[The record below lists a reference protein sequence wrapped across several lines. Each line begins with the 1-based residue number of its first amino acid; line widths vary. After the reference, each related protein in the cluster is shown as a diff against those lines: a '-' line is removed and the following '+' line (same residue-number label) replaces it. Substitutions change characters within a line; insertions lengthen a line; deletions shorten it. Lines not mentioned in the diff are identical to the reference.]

1 MNFSEPLQTVAL
13 GLPLYL
19 VVRII
24 NYMIIFCHIFNL
36 HQAFF
41 MALRRASLKF
51 SENYKEKQRDIF
63 FNGLHFV
70 MP

>member
-41 MALRRASLKF
+41 MALKRAFLKF